1 MTGSGGKKLGL
12 TELNAQIMELVK
24 ESIESDGVINIFTDK
39 KSKISLFDAA
49 FLAEIKKMET
59 KNLAVEILRRLL
71 EEHISKFTKRNV
83 VKSEE
88 FSALLSKAMNEY
100 INGHITNEEVI
111 KRLIELANSIKSNLE
126 ATPKKLTEEEVAFY
140 DALSK
145 PEAVKLFMDDEVLIK
160 LTKELTEMLRK
171 NRTIDWN
178 RREAARASMRTMV
191 KRLLRKYGYP
201 PKEAANAMETV
212 MRQCELWVDV
222 EPVENNRLNFSF
234 GQTEFAMAAEEH
246 PELD

>member
-1 MTGSGGKKLGL
+1 M
-12 TELNAQIMELVK
+12 
-24 ESIESDGVINIFTDK
+24 
-39 KSKISLFDAA
+39 
-49 FLAEIKKMET
+49 
-59 KNLAVEILRRLL
+59 
-71 EEHISKFTKRNV
+71 
-83 VKSEE
+83 
-88 FSALLSKAMNEY
+88 
-100 INGHITNEEVI
+100 
-111 KRLIELANSIKSNLE
+111 IELANAIKSDLE
-126 ATPKKLTEEEVAFY
+126 AAPKKLTEEEVAFY

-178 RREAARASMRTMV
+178 RREAARASMRTTV

-222 EPVENNRLNFSF
+222 EPFVPKTELHVPF